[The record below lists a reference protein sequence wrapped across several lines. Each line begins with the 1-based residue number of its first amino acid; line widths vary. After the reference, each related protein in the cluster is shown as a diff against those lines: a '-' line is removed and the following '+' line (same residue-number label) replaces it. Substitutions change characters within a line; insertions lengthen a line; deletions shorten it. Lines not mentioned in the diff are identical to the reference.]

1 MSSSHGS
8 DLNMQDIGLL
18 DRTRRHFLSQCFVGL
33 GNIALGSLLSSGKLM
48 GANAPRVE
56 NPLAPKAPHFPP
68 KVKRVIYLFMAG
80 APSQFETWLYR
91 PKLSEYDGKP
101 TPDSFLE
108 GKRFA
113 FMERFMKDKL
123 KLLGPRRNFQQHGES
138 GMWVSEIF
146 PHMASVADDLALVH
160 SLTTENFNH
169 APAKLFVNT
178 GSTRFGRPS
187 MGSWLS
193 YGLGSESQDLPAF
206 VVLRSGERSLMGGAN
221 LWSSGFLPTT
231 YQGVEFLRSADPIPN
246 LSSPK
251 GMSAERQA
259 ARLDAVRDLNLA
271 RLADVG
277 DPEISTR
284 ISSYEMA
291 YRMQTSGPELMDLSR
306 ENQATL
312 DLYGAKPGEQSFA
325 NNCLLAR
332 RMIERGVRFV
342 QCYQTGWDHHGN
354 RQNNL
359 NEKLDEVALSVDRP
373 AAALIKDLK
382 QRGLLDET
390 LVLFG
395 GEFGRTPMGEVRESV
410 GRNHHIDNFPMWF
423 AGGGIKAGQTIG
435 EVDELG
441 FFITKDKVEVHD
453 VQATILHLLGLD
465 HKKLTFRYQGRDFR
479 LTDVGGHVI
488 QKLLA

>member
-1 MSSSHGS
+1 MQQMS
-8 DLNMQDIGLL
+8 LR
-18 DRTRRHFLSQCFVGL
+18 DRTRRHFFSQCFVGL
-33 GNIALGSLLSSGKLM
+33 GNIALGGLLGNGKLTA
-48 GANAPRVE
+48 GNVPRVE
-56 NPLAPKAPHFPP
+56 NPLAPKAPHFTP

-91 PKLSEYDGKP
+91 PKLGELDGQP

-123 KLLGPRRNFQQHGES
+123 KLLGPRRKFHQHGQS
-138 GMWVSEIF
+138 GTWVSEIF
-146 PHMASVADDLALVH
+146 PHMAGVVDDLALVH

-169 APAKLFVNT
+169 APAKLFFNT

-187 MGSWLS
+187 MGAWLS
-193 YGLGSESQDLPAF
+193 YGLGSESQNLPAF

-246 LSSPK
+246 LSTPNGISTK
-251 GMSAERQA
+251 RQTA
-259 ARLDAVRDLNLA
+259 KLDAVRDLNLA
-271 RLADVG
+271 RLTEVG

-291 YRMQTSGPELMDLSR
+291 YRMQTSGPELMDLST
-306 ENQATL
+306 ESQATL

-342 QCYQTGWDHHGN
+342 QLYQTGWDHHGN

-359 NEKLDEVALSVDRP
+359 NEKLDEVALTVDRP
-373 AAALIKDLK
+373 TAALIKDLK
-382 QRGLLDET
+382 QRGLLEET
-390 LVLFG
+390 LVIFG
-395 GEFGRTPMGEVRESV
+395 GEFGRTPMGEIRETV
-410 GRNHHIDNFPMWF
+410 GRNHHIENFPIWF

-465 HKKLTFRYQGRDFR
+465 HEKLTFRYQGRDFR
-479 LTDVGGHVI
+479 LTDVGGRLI
-488 QKLLA
+488 KKLLA

>member
-1 MSSSHGS
+1 MQQMS
-8 DLNMQDIGLL
+8 LR
-18 DRTRRHFLSQCFVGL
+18 DRTRRHFFSQCFVGL
-33 GNIALGSLLSSGKLM
+33 GNIALGGLLSNGKLT
-48 GANAPRVE
+48 ASNVLRVE
-56 NPLAPKAPHFPP
+56 NPLAPKAPHFTP

-91 PKLSEYDGKP
+91 PKLGELDGQP

-123 KLLGPRRNFQQHGES
+123 KLLGPRRKFHQHGES
-138 GMWVSEIF
+138 GTWVSEIF
-146 PHMASVADDLALVH
+146 PYMAGVVDDLALVH

-169 APAKLFVNT
+169 APAKLFFNT

-187 MGSWLS
+187 MGAWLS
-193 YGLGSESQDLPAF
+193 YGLGSESQNLPAF

-246 LSSPK
+246 LSSPNGISMK
-251 GMSAERQA
+251 RQT

-271 RLADVG
+271 RLAEVG

-291 YRMQTSGPELMDLSR
+291 YRMQTSGPELMDLATES
-306 ENQATL
+306 QATL

-342 QCYQTGWDHHGN
+342 QLYQTGWDHHGN

-359 NEKLDEVALSVDRP
+359 NEKLDEVALTVDRP
-373 AAALIKDLK
+373 TAALIKDLK

-390 LVLFG
+390 LVIFG

-410 GRNHHIDNFPMWF
+410 GRNHHIENFPMWF
-423 AGGGIKAGQTIG
+423 AGGGIKGGQTIG

-465 HKKLTFRYQGRDFR
+465 HEKLTFRYQGRDFR

-488 QKLLA
+488 KKLLA

>member
-1 MSSSHGS
+1 MQQMS
-8 DLNMQDIGLL
+8 LR
-18 DRTRRHFLSQCFVGL
+18 DRTRRHFFSQCFVGL
-33 GNIALGSLLSSGKLM
+33 GNIALGGLLANGKLTA
-48 GANAPRVE
+48 GNVPRVE
-56 NPLAPKAPHFPP
+56 NPLAPKAPHFTP

-91 PKLSEYDGKP
+91 PKLGELDGQP

-123 KLLGPRRNFQQHGES
+123 KLLGPRRKFHQHGQS
-138 GMWVSEIF
+138 GTWVSEIF
-146 PHMASVADDLALVH
+146 PHMAGVVDDLALVH

-169 APAKLFVNT
+169 APAKLFFNT

-187 MGSWLS
+187 MGAWLS
-193 YGLGSESQDLPAF
+193 YGLGSESQNLPAF
-206 VVLRSGERSLMGGAN
+206 VVLRSGYRSLMGGAN

-246 LSSPK
+246 LSTPNGISMK
-251 GMSAERQA
+251 RQTA
-259 ARLDAVRDLNLA
+259 KLEAVRDLNLA
-271 RLADVG
+271 RLAEVG
-277 DPEISTR
+277 DPEIGTR

-291 YRMQTSGPELMDLSR
+291 YRMQTSGPELMDLST

-342 QCYQTGWDHHGN
+342 QLYQTGWDHHGN

-359 NEKLDEVALSVDRP
+359 NEKLDEVALTVDRP
-373 AAALIKDLK
+373 TAALIKDLK
-382 QRGLLDET
+382 QRGLLEET
-390 LVLFG
+390 LVIFG
-395 GEFGRTPMGEVRESV
+395 GEFGRTPMGEIRETV
-410 GRNHHIDNFPMWF
+410 GRNHHIENFPMWF
-423 AGGGIKAGQTIG
+423 AGGGIKTGQTIG

-465 HKKLTFRYQGRDFR
+465 HEKLTFRYQGRDFR
-479 LTDVGGHVI
+479 LTDVGGRVI
-488 QKLLA
+488 KKLLA

>member
-1 MSSSHGS
+1 
-8 DLNMQDIGLL
+8 MQQTSLR
-18 DRTRRHFLSQCFVGL
+18 DRTRRHFFSQCFVGL
-33 GNIALGSLLSSGKLM
+33 GNIALGGLLSNGKLT
-48 GANAPRVE
+48 ASNVPRVE
-56 NPLAPKAPHFPP
+56 NPLAPKAPHFTP

-91 PKLSEYDGKP
+91 PKLGELDGQP

-123 KLLGPRRNFQQHGES
+123 KLLGPRRKFHQHGQS
-138 GMWVSEIF
+138 GTWVSEIF
-146 PHMASVADDLALVH
+146 PHMAGVVDDLALVH

-169 APAKLFVNT
+169 APAKLFFNT

-187 MGSWLS
+187 MGAWLS
-193 YGLGSESQDLPAF
+193 YGLGSESQNLPAF

-246 LSSPK
+246 LSSPNGISMK
-251 GMSAERQA
+251 RQT
-259 ARLDAVRDLNLA
+259 ARLDAVRDLNLT

-291 YRMQTSGPELMDLSR
+291 YRMQTSGPELMDLATES
-306 ENQATL
+306 QATL

-342 QCYQTGWDHHGN
+342 QLYQTGWDHHGN

-359 NEKLDEVALSVDRP
+359 NEKLDEVALTVDRP
-373 AAALIKDLK
+373 TAALIKDLK
-382 QRGLLDET
+382 QRGLLEET
-390 LVLFG
+390 LVIFG

-410 GRNHHIDNFPMWF
+410 GRNHHIENFPMWF
-423 AGGGIKAGQTIG
+423 AGGGIKGGQTIG

-465 HKKLTFRYQGRDFR
+465 HEKLTFRYQGRDFR
-479 LTDVGGHVI
+479 LTDVGGSVI
-488 QKLLA
+488 KKLLA

>member
-1 MSSSHGS
+1 MQRMS
-8 DLNMQDIGLL
+8 LR
-18 DRTRRHFLSQCFVGL
+18 DRTRRHFFSQCFVGL
-33 GNIALGSLLSSGKLM
+33 GNIALGGLLGNGKLM
-48 GANAPRVE
+48 AGNVPRVE
-56 NPLAPKAPHFPP
+56 NPLAPKAPHFTP

-91 PKLSEYDGKP
+91 PKLGELDGQP

-123 KLLGPRRNFQQHGES
+123 KLLGPRRKFHQHGQS
-138 GMWVSEIF
+138 GTWVSEIF
-146 PHMASVADDLALVH
+146 PHMAGVVDDLALVH

-169 APAKLFVNT
+169 APAKLFFNT

-187 MGSWLS
+187 MGAWLS
-193 YGLGSESQDLPAF
+193 YGLGSESQNLPAF

-246 LSSPK
+246 LSTPNGISMK
-251 GMSAERQA
+251 RQTA
-259 ARLDAVRDLNLA
+259 KLDAVRDLNLA
-271 RLADVG
+271 RLTEVG

-291 YRMQTSGPELMDLSR
+291 YRMQTSGPELMDLST

-342 QCYQTGWDHHGN
+342 QLYQTGWDHHGN

-359 NEKLDEVALSVDRP
+359 NEKLDEVALTVDRP
-373 AAALIKDLK
+373 TAALIKDLK
-382 QRGLLDET
+382 QRGLLEET
-390 LVLFG
+390 LVIFG
-395 GEFGRTPMGEVRESV
+395 GEFGRTPMGEIRETV
-410 GRNHHIDNFPMWF
+410 GRNHHIENFPIWF

-465 HKKLTFRYQGRDFR
+465 HEKLTFRYQGRDFR
-479 LTDVGGHVI
+479 LTDVGGRLI
-488 QKLLA
+488 KKLLA

>member
-1 MSSSHGS
+1 MQQMS
-8 DLNMQDIGLL
+8 LR
-18 DRTRRHFLSQCFVGL
+18 DRTRRHFFSQCFVGL
-33 GNIALGSLLSSGKLM
+33 GNIALGGLLSNGKLTA
-48 GANAPRVE
+48 GNVPLVE
-56 NPLAPKAPHFPP
+56 NPLAPKAPHFTP

-91 PKLSEYDGKP
+91 PKLGELDGQP

-123 KLLGPRRNFQQHGES
+123 NLLGPRRKFHQHGQS
-138 GMWVSEIF
+138 GTWVSEIF
-146 PHMASVADDLALVH
+146 PHMAGVVDDLALVH

-169 APAKLFVNT
+169 APAKLFFNT

-187 MGSWLS
+187 MGAWLS
-193 YGLGSESQDLPAF
+193 YGLGSESQNLPAF
-206 VVLRSGERSLMGGAN
+206 VVLRSGYRSLMGGAN

-246 LSSPK
+246 LSTPSGISMK
-251 GMSAERQA
+251 RQTA
-259 ARLDAVRDLNLA
+259 KLNAVRDLNLA
-271 RLADVG
+271 RLAEVG

-291 YRMQTSGPELMDLSR
+291 YRMQTSGPELMDLATES
-306 ENQATL
+306 QATL

-342 QCYQTGWDHHGN
+342 QLYQTGWDHHGN

-359 NEKLDEVALSVDRP
+359 NEKLDEVALTVDRP
-373 AAALIKDLK
+373 TAALIKDLK
-382 QRGLLDET
+382 QRGLLEET
-390 LVLFG
+390 LVIFG
-395 GEFGRTPMGEVRESV
+395 GEFGRTPMGEVRETV
-410 GRNHHIDNFPMWF
+410 GRNHHIENFPMWF

-465 HKKLTFRYQGRDFR
+465 HEKLTFRYQGRDFR
-479 LTDVGGHVI
+479 LTDVGGRVI
-488 QKLLA
+488 KKLLA

>member
-1 MSSSHGS
+1 MH
-8 DLNMQDIGLL
+8 DIGLL

-33 GNIALGSLLSSGKLM
+33 GNIALGGLLGGGNLM
-48 GANAPRVE
+48 GANAPRVDD
-56 NPLAPKAPHFPP
+56 PLAPKAPHFPP

-91 PKLSEYDGKP
+91 PKLSEYDGQV
-101 TPDSFLE
+101 TPDSFHE

-123 KLLGPRRNFQQHGES
+123 KLLGPRRKFQQHGES

-206 VVLRSGERSLMGGAN
+206 VVLRSGEQSLMGGAN

-251 GMSAERQA
+251 GISMDRQT

-271 RLADVG
+271 RLAEVG
-277 DPEISTR
+277 DPEINTR

-291 YRMQTSGPELMDLSR
+291 YRMQTSGPELMDLAS
-306 ENQATL
+306 ESQATL

-354 RQNNL
+354 RSNNL
-359 NEKLDEVALSVDRP
+359 NEKLDEVALAVDRP

-435 EVDELG
+435 EIDELG

-453 VQATILHLLGLD
+453 VQATILQLLGLD

-479 LTDVGGHVI
+479 LTDVGGNVI
-488 QKLLA
+488 EKLLA

>member
-1 MSSSHGS
+1 
-8 DLNMQDIGLL
+8 MQPMGLL
-18 DRTRRHFLSQCFVGL
+18 DRTRRHFFSQCFAGL
-33 GNIALGSLLSSGKLM
+33 GNIALGSLLSGNKLL
-48 GANAPRVE
+48 AAAAPRVE
-56 NPLAPKAPHFPP
+56 SPLAPKEPHFTP

-91 PKLSEYDGKP
+91 PKLAELDGQP

-123 KLLGPRRNFQQHGES
+123 KLLGPRRKFSQHGQS
-138 GMWVSEIF
+138 GAWVSEIF
-146 PHMASVADDLALVH
+146 PHMAGVADDLAFVH

-169 APAKLFVNT
+169 APAKLFFNT

-246 LSSPK
+246 LSSPQGISMK
-251 GMSAERQA
+251 RQT

-271 RLADVG
+271 RLAEVG

-291 YRMQTSGPELMDLSR
+291 YRMQTSGPELMDLATES
-306 ENQATL
+306 QATL

-359 NEKLDEVALSVDRP
+359 NEKLDEVALTVDRP

-390 LVLFG
+390 LVIYG

-410 GRNHHIDNFPMWF
+410 GRNHHIENFPMWF

-465 HKKLTFRYQGRDFR
+465 HEKLTFRYQGRDFR
-479 LTDVGGHVI
+479 LTDVGGSVI
-488 QKLLA
+488 QKLLV

>member
-1 MSSSHGS
+1 MQQMS
-8 DLNMQDIGLL
+8 LR
-18 DRTRRHFLSQCFVGL
+18 DRTRRHFFSQCFVGL
-33 GNIALGSLLSSGKLM
+33 GNIALGGLLANGKLTA
-48 GANAPRVE
+48 GNAPRVE
-56 NPLAPKAPHFPP
+56 NPLAPKAPHFTP

-91 PKLSEYDGKP
+91 PKLGELDGQP

-123 KLLGPRRNFQQHGES
+123 KLLGPRRKFHQHGQS

-146 PHMASVADDLALVH
+146 PHMAGVADDLALVH

-169 APAKLFVNT
+169 APAKLFFNT

-187 MGSWLS
+187 MGAWLS
-193 YGLGSESQDLPAF
+193 YGLGSESQNLPAF

-246 LSSPK
+246 LSTPNGISMK
-251 GMSAERQA
+251 RQTA
-259 ARLDAVRDLNLA
+259 KLDAVRDLNLA
-271 RLADVG
+271 RLTEVG

-291 YRMQTSGPELMDLSR
+291 YRMQTSGPELMDLST
-306 ENQATL
+306 ESQATL

-342 QCYQTGWDHHGN
+342 QLYQTGWDHHGN

-359 NEKLDEVALSVDRP
+359 NEKLDEVALTVDRP
-373 AAALIKDLK
+373 TAALIKDLK
-382 QRGLLDET
+382 QRGLLEET
-390 LVLFG
+390 LVIFG
-395 GEFGRTPMGEVRESV
+395 GEFGRTPMGEIRETV
-410 GRNHHIDNFPMWF
+410 GRNHHIENFPMWF

-441 FFITKDKVEVHD
+441 FFITRDKVEVHD

-465 HKKLTFRYQGRDFR
+465 HEKLTFRYQGRDFR

-488 QKLLA
+488 KKLLA